1 MNIVN
6 STRSAAC
13 AAILALSG
21 LAACDSHHDA
31 VRQGV
36 APDASAV
43 VIGTAP
49 AAPTGDPPG
58 TIAVDPGT
66 TDVAAL
72 PQHVATPLPGQAND
86 HSNLSSAPSQRAG
99 TSQANPA
106 SDAAAASADGS
117 SKKGP

>member
-1 MNIVN
+1 MNFLN
-6 STRSAAC
+6 SARSAASV
-13 AAILALSG
+13 AIVALSG
-21 LAACDSHHDA
+21 LAACDSHHDV

-36 APDASAV
+36 APDASTV

-72 PQHVATPLPGQAND
+72 PQQVATPLAGQAND
-86 HSNLSSAPSQRAG
+86 HSNLSSVPSQRAG

-106 SDAAAASADGS
+106 SAASADGS
-117 SKKGP
+117 SKRGP